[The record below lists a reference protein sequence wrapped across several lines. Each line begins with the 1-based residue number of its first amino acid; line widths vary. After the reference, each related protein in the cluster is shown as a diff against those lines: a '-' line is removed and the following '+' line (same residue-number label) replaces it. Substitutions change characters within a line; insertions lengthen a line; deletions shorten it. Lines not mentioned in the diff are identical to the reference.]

1 MRPHPRCAAR
11 PLTRRN
17 FPIAVAKD
25 IRVNDRIRVPQVR
38 VIGGDGEQIGILNT
52 RDALQMAQ
60 ERGLDLVE
68 VSPTSRPPVCRI
80 MDFGKYKY
88 EQNKRAQ
95 KAKQKTHV
103 MQQKE
108 VKLRPKIEEHDFM
121 VKVKH
126 AREFLEGHDRVKLT
140 CTFRGRELAHSE
152 IGLRLL
158 QRFVETLS
166 EVAQVETTPRME
178 GRSMIAVL
186 VPRSGKAT
194 GGVQPAAKPAEGAA
208 RPAAPQPAEPPAP
221 AQPAS

>member
-1 MRPHPRCAAR
+1 MRRYH
-11 PLTRRN
+11 
-17 FPIAVAKD
+17 PIAVVKE
-25 IRVNDRIRVPQVR
+25 IRINDRIRVPQVR

-52 RDALQMAQ
+52 RDALQMAT

-95 KAKQKTHV
+95 KAKHKTHV

-158 QRFVETLS
+158 QRFVETLAD
-166 EVAQVETTPRME
+166 VAQVETTPRME

-186 VPRSGKAT
+186 VPRSSKAAATGTGKAT
-194 GGVQPAAKPAEGAA
+194 EAATQQRQTVPL
-208 RPAAPQPAEPPAP
+208 APSAIAAEPVAMVAPAAP

>member
-1 MRPHPRCAAR
+1 MRRYH
-11 PLTRRN
+11 
-17 FPIAVAKD
+17 PIAVVKE

-52 RDALQMAQ
+52 RDALQMAT

-95 KAKQKTHV
+95 KAKHKTHV

-166 EVAQVETTPRME
+166 DVAQVETTPRME

-186 VPRSGKAT
+186 VPRSSKAAATGTGKAT
-194 GGVQPAAKPAEGAA
+194 EAATQQRQSAAAPAA
-208 RPAAPQPAEPPAP
+208 AAPEPPAP
-221 AQPAS
+221 AQPTS